1 MRDIKRIIFIVA
13 FLLTNITLLF
23 FNLTKYLAI
32 DLLLFIDLLVILALL
47 YYHIK
52 YNRESLMLSSFIVF
66 NWLFFFLAPLLQLK
80 RVVMSGTFPNTM
92 SFDYSLVILGL
103 SSIIIFNLFFI
114 IFYFTLQKY
123 FNTKAI
129 AQGYIRY
136 NRATFFVLILL
147 SILVIFFFSTELLI
161 MIKSEVL
168 RVELSLAYNLIIR
181 KVLLSMII
189 ASVLYY
195 IIKIKHKKYA
205 FISIFL
211 LLFSF
216 TILLL
221 FKNPLLEKRN
231 ALGVIYLMIM
241 YFSIPKLF
249 SSNLRSFSLVSASL
263 LIVFPLSY
271 FATHWRTISSKESFR
286 LDVIFDNFY
295 QLHYDAFSNL
305 LAAINYVSDYG
316 ITYGKQL
323 LGGLFFFVPRE
334 YWQDKPLN
342 SGKMIGQYLMQ
353 KHNMWFD
360 NLSMP
365 FIGESI
371 LNFGAPGIVIFAF
384 GLALLI
390 LFFEKLYFS
399 NDFLVKSVA
408 VYFSFH
414 IIFLMRGDFTNAF
427 AYFIGTIL
435 GFFVIPKLINKIF
448 NIRLS

>member
-1 MRDIKRIIFIVA
+1 
-13 FLLTNITLLF
+13 
-23 FNLTKYLAI
+23 
-32 DLLLFIDLLVILALL
+32 
-47 YYHIK
+47 
-52 YNRESLMLSSFIVF
+52 
-66 NWLFFFLAPLLQLK
+66 
-80 RVVMSGTFPNTM
+80 
-92 SFDYSLVILGL
+92 
-103 SSIIIFNLFFI
+103 
-114 IFYFTLQKY
+114 
-123 FNTKAI
+123 
-129 AQGYIRY
+129 
-136 NRATFFVLILL
+136 
-147 SILVIFFFSTELLI
+147 
-161 MIKSEVL
+161 
-168 RVELSLAYNLIIR
+168 
-181 KVLLSMII
+181 
-189 ASVLYY
+189 
-195 IIKIKHKKYA
+195 
-205 FISIFL
+205 
-211 LLFSF
+211 
-216 TILLL
+216 
-221 FKNPLLEKRN
+221 LEKRN

-371 LNFGAPGIVIFAF
+371 LNFGATGIVIFAF

>member
-13 FLLTNITLLF
+13 FWLTNITLLF
-23 FNLTKYLAI
+23 FNLTKYIAI
-32 DLLLFIDLLVILALL
+32 DLLLFVDLLVILALL

-66 NWLFFFLAPLLQLK
+66 NWLFFFLAPLLQIK
-80 RVVMSGTFPNTM
+80 RVTQIGTLPNTM
-92 SFDYSLVILGL
+92 SFDYSLIILGL
-103 SSIIIFNLFFI
+103 SAIIIFNLLFI
-114 IFYFTLQKY
+114 IFYFSLQKY
-123 FNTKAI
+123 FKIKVKALE
-129 AQGYIRY
+129 YVRY

-147 SILVIFFFSTELLI
+147 SIFVAFFFSTELLI

-168 RVELSLAYNLIIR
+168 RVELSLAYNLILR

-205 FISIFL
+205 FISILL

-216 TILLL
+216 MILLI

-241 YFSIPKLF
+241 YFSMPKLF
-249 SSNLRSFSLVSASL
+249 SSNLRSFSLISASL

-305 LAAINYVSDYG
+305 LASISYVFDYG
-316 ITYGKQL
+316 ITYGNQL
-323 LGGLFFFVPRE
+323 LGGFLFFIPRTFWE
-334 YWQDKPLN
+334 GKPLN
-342 SGKMIGQYLMQ
+342 SGKMIGRYMMQ
-353 KHNMWFD
+353 NHSMWFD

-371 LNFGAPGIVIFAF
+371 LNFGVLGIGIFAF
-384 GLALLI
+384 SLALII

-399 NDFLVKSVA
+399 NDFLIKSVA

-414 IIFLMRGDFTNAF
+414 IIFLMRGDFTNAY
-427 AYFIGTIL
+427 AYFIGTII

-448 NIRLS
+448 NIRLV